1 MDMASFSGCAGWFDV
16 HFRGSRGSPDTQEIE
31 LTTAPSVDNGTH
43 WGQQLSK
50 QLKWL
55 KCLLSST
62 RNEVMTTVLKDFETK
77 LQIQITCLCETEA
90 LGKGRSLA
98 FAKEKLMDGG
108 PFFVLNS
115 NVICEYPLESL
126 IYFHKSHN
134 GEASIIIHPRI

>member
-1 MDMASFSGCAGWFDV
+1 MDMARFSGFAGWFDV
-16 HFRGSRGSPDTQEIE
+16 HFRGSRDSPTTQEIE

-77 LQIQITCLCETEA
+77 LQIQITCPVRDEA
-90 LGKGRSLA
+90 TGVRVFS
-98 FAKEKLMDGG
+98 FCQREVDGWWSI
-108 PFFVLNS
+108 FVLNK
-115 NVICEYPLESL
+115 ER
-126 IYFHKSHN
+126 HM
-134 GEASIIIHPRI
+134 